1 MTNFTFI
8 AHAVEGEIDLNR
20 LATALETG
28 RKLSWEEP
36 LIITP
41 GLLAPQ
47 SGGACNE
54 ERVYLY
60 YFGAV
65 VFFNCSEDAI
75 NGFYRAIGQLTD
87 NIRSPKGDSF
97 GEQYSLRV
105 DENAGV
111 SVSNNGAIV
120 PSMQSVYVDIIAYT
134 LAKSVALEQI
144 EALLDVVFDRMEET
158 IARLDRGALT
168 VPDSQ
173 LAKTASSILNFK
185 YRSISHVMILD
196 KPDITWDR
204 EEADRLYAALANLFE
219 LQQRYSQIRHKADT
233 LLDINAVFTGLS
245 HARRSARLEWI
256 IIILI
261 ALEIAL
267 FILEMLRH

>member
-1 MTNFTFI
+1 MESYTFT
-8 AHAVEGEIDLNR
+8 AHAVDGEIDLNR
-20 LATALETG
+20 LATGLNMG

-36 LIITP
+36 MIITP
-41 GLLAPQ
+41 GILAPYGGQ
-47 SGGACNE
+47 SFAE

-65 VFFNCSEDAI
+65 VFFNCSESVI
-75 NGFYRAIGQLTD
+75 SGFYRAIGRLTD
-87 NIRSPKGDSF
+87 NIRSPKGDNST
-97 GEQYSLRV
+97 EQYSLTV
-105 DENAGV
+105 AEHAEV
-111 SVSNNGAIV
+111 SVNNDGALV
-120 PSMQSVYVDIIAYT
+120 PAKQPAYVDIIAYT

-144 EALLDVVFDRMEET
+144 ESLLDVVFDRMEEV

-168 VPDSQ
+168 VPDRQ

-185 YRSISHVMILD
+185 YRSISHIMILD
-196 KPDITWDR
+196 KPDITWEI
-204 EEADRLYAALANLFE
+204 EEADRLYSTLSNLFE

-261 ALEIAL
+261 TLEIAL
-267 FILEMLRH
+267 FLLEMLRH